1 MLGNI
6 GLRDL
11 KWKCNLS
18 VGGSEVIELLD
29 GLCVFDVNQPF
40 IVDAFEV
47 ALEVESPLALLQ
59 LILLEPFF
67 AKQGKCCPAI
77 YLLDLLK
84 PDDIFQHDRSQAF

>member
-47 ALEVESPLALLQ
+47 ALEVESPLALLE
-59 LILLEPFF
+59 LILLEPFL
-67 AKQGKCCPAI
+67 AQQRKSCSAI

-84 PDDIFQHDRSQAF
+84 PYNIF